1 MKIFN
6 VIIIDREIESSILLA
21 NMLSNYNNIN
31 IISIEKDSHVAFDKI
46 LKFRPDILFLA
57 IEMPIFNGFEIIKK
71 LKSQSFF
78 PRIVL
83 LSSQCQYGIK
93 AIKEGVFDYIIKP
106 IDNQEICDCI
116 GRLESI
122 DNVSFTELTYK
133 EKEIMHCLCQGWPI
147 KQIGVNLNLSPHT
160 ISYHRNKI
168 LKKTG
173 TKSTAQL
180 LSKAMS

>member
-1 MKIFN
+1 MKIIN
-6 VIIIDREIESSILLA
+6 AIIVDCEIESSILLA
-21 NMLSNYNNIN
+21 NLLINYKNIN
-31 IISIEKDSHVAFDKI
+31 IISIEKDSSVALDKI
-46 LKFRPDILFLA
+46 LKFRPDVLFLA

-71 LKSQSFF
+71 LKNQSFF
-78 PRIVL
+78 PRIIL

-106 IDNQEICDCI
+106 IDYQDICECI
-116 GRLESI
+116 GRLESV
-122 DNVSFTELTYK
+122 DNISPTELTRK

-147 KQIGVNLNLSPHT
+147 KQIGINLNLSPHT

-180 LSKAMS
+180 LSRAIS

>member
-6 VIIIDREIESSILLA
+6 VIIIDREIDSSILLA
-21 NMLSNYNNIN
+21 NLLSNYNNIN
-31 IISIEKDSHVAFDKI
+31 IISIEKDSSVALDKI
-46 LKFRPDILFLA
+46 LLFKPDVLFLA
-57 IEMPIFNGFEIIKK
+57 IEMPIFNGFEIIQK
-71 LKSQSFF
+71 LKDKLFF

-106 IDNQEICDCI
+106 FNFLEIGECID
-116 GRLESI
+116 RLESENSI
-122 DNVSFTELTYK
+122 IFSELTFI
-133 EKEIMHCLCQGWPI
+133 EKEILHCLCQGWQI
-147 KQIGVNLNLSPHT
+147 KQIGINLNLSPHT